1 MAQNLKATKG
11 YTASPIPSL
20 QATNITSFLVI
31 FTKLVYAYTRRYV
44 HMFSFSQHPFV
55 FYINVNVYTYTHI
68 HNI

>member
-1 MAQNLKATKG
+1 MAQNLKSTKG

-44 HMFSFSQHPFV
+44 HMFSFSQHSFV
-55 FYINVNVYTYTHI
+55 FYIYVSAYIYTYI
-68 HNI
+68 YIK